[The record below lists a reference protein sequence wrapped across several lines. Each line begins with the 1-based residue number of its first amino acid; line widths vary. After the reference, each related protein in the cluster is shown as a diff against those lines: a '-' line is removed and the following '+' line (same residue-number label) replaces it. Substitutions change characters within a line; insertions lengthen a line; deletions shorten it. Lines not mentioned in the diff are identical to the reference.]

1 MELPKI
7 PEDEASRMES
17 LNKLNLLESPIQE
30 NFERI
35 TRITQALFNMPI
47 VSFTLVDANRQWFKS
62 IQGLDVCE
70 TSRHVSFCAHVINQD
85 DLFVINDALLDP
97 RFADNP
103 LVTGEPKIRF
113 YAGFPVRAPDGAK
126 IGTLCLIDMKPRNF
140 TDKELSQ
147 LKDMA
152 KMVEVEINTTNK
164 TLTIQEQL
172 NSELVQ
178 AKRQAM
184 VDGLTR
190 LWNRSGIEELMK
202 KQFTAA
208 QDNQE
213 QFGVALIDIDNFKSI
228 NDTYGHSAGDSV
240 LRAVAKR
247 LLEGYR
253 STDSVGRWGGEEFL
267 VVMNSPKSNN
277 FFDAAE
283 RARNVISA
291 KPIIF
296 ENLEI
301 TITITTGLSS
311 FNWDEPC
318 EIYSLITDADKALYH
333 GKNEGKNVVKVSL
346 HVKDLNQNTPPQK

>member
-7 PEDEASRMES
+7 PDNETSRMES
-17 LNKLNLLESPIQE
+17 LQKLNILDTPIQE

-35 TRITQALFNMPI
+35 TRITQALFNVPI
-47 VSFTLVDANRQWFKS
+47 VSFTLIDSDRQWFKS
-62 IQGLDVCE
+62 VQGMDVCE
-70 TSRHVSFCAHVINQD
+70 TSREISFCAHVINQD
-85 DLFVINDALLDP
+85 DMFVINDALLDP

-103 LVTGEPKIRF
+103 SVVGEPKIRF
-113 YAGFPVRAPDGAK
+113 YAGYPVHAPDGAK
-126 IGTLCLIDMKPRNF
+126 IGTLCIIDTKPRNF
-140 TDKELSQ
+140 SDKELLQ

-152 KMVEVEINTTNK
+152 KMIEVEINSAK
-164 TLTIQEQL
+164 KALTIQEQL
-172 NSELVQ
+172 TNELAQ

-202 KQFTAA
+202 KQFQAA

-213 QFGVALIDIDNFKSI
+213 TFGVALIDIDNFKSI

-247 LLEGYR
+247 LLESYR

-267 VVMNSPKSNN
+267 VVMNGKKPDN

-311 FNWDEPC
+311 LNWDEPA
-318 EIYSLITDADKALYH
+318 EIYRLITDADRALYE
-333 GKNEGKNVVKVSL
+333 GKNKGKNVVKVSL
-346 HVKDLNQNTPPQK
+346 SVKDIKPKKQEL